1 MSHWIQDVRLACRNL
16 RKRPGLTLIAVL
28 TLALGVGANTAIFSV
43 VHGVLLRPLGFGG
56 ESALFALTAVSRT
69 EGESRPGSSIR
80 DFDFYRAHQQS
91 FEQISF
97 FGWNSMTLEEPGLVQ
112 QLEGVYVDSTLFDL
126 LGVEP
131 LIGRS
136 LTVEDA
142 PAGARGHAALISS
155 DLWQRVWGGDP
166 EMIGQNVRIDG
177 RSVQIAGVVDSATA
191 LPSRAAEIWVPV
203 GVSEALPMRFGPEE
217 RDFIVVGRLADG
229 KSVTQADEEMK
240 ALAASLGESYPA
252 TNGDWSV
259 VVEPLRRHLV
269 GDSERPILIA
279 FGAVFLVLMIACANI
294 AHLLLVRAS
303 GREREMAVRAALGAK
318 RTDLARQMLVEGS
331 VLGLLGGSVGMLAAL
346 WMHDLLL
353 LMDPGVLPRAEF
365 VRVDGT
371 VLGFGLLASL
381 VTGLACAAVPAWRS
395 ASTMA
400 IALRVGSARSVE
412 GRGGPWRSVLLAAEV
427 GLALVLLVG
436 AGLLIQALHQ
446 LDQVDPGF
454 RPEQVYTSHFVL
466 DDSAY
471 DPPAPRVVFFDR
483 LRQEVAAIPGVESA
497 ALTTT
502 PPVPDTG
509 IIIDVPYR
517 STEDPPL
524 DAGSSRRAAFRVVSE
539 GYFSTVG
546 MPRVAGRDFTGFDD
560 AKTPEVVIVNQT
572 LARQL
577 WGDERS
583 AVGRRL
589 EISFGRQYELEV
601 VGVVGDTRFTGLHA
615 APRPALFLP
624 HGQMPFRGMA
634 VVARTSL
641 SGGMFAESL
650 RRVSTRLDPLLP
662 PGDVRSLEERL
673 QSSVG
678 LERFFGFLLGAF
690 AVVALLLAAAG
701 IYGVFSYSV
710 SRRTREIGVRMA
722 LGAKASQ
729 VAGSVVRQG
738 LAVALG
744 GVAVGCVGAALLSRV
759 LTRAF
764 EGVGGLDPLILVGV
778 GLLLAMVA
786 GVSCWVPALRASR
799 VQPSSALRS
808 E

>member
-1 MSHWIQDVRLACRNL
+1 MSHWIHDFRLACRSL
-16 RKRPGLTLIAVL
+16 RKRPGLTVIAVL

-43 VHGVLLRPLGFGG
+43 VHGVLLRPLGFAA
-56 ESALFALTAVSRT
+56 ESELFAMTAISQT

-112 QLEGVYVDSTLFDL
+112 QLEGVYIDAGLFDL
-126 LGVEP
+126 LGITP
-131 LIGRS
+131 LAGRS
-136 LTVEDA
+136 LSAEDA

-166 EMIGQNVRIDG
+166 GIVGQSVRIDG
-177 RSVQIAGVVDSATA
+177 RAVQIAGVIDSAAA
-191 LPSRAAEIWVPV
+191 LPSRSAEIWVPV
-203 GVSEALPMRFGPEE
+203 GVGEALPMRFGPEE
-217 RDFIVVGRLADG
+217 RDFLVVGRLAKG
-229 KSVTQADEEMK
+229 LSVARADEEMK
-240 ALAASLGESYPA
+240 ALAATLGENYPA
-252 TNGDWSV
+252 TNGDWSL

-269 GDSERPILIA
+269 GESERPILIA

-303 GREREMAVRAALGAK
+303 GREREMAVRAALGA
-318 RTDLARQMLVEGS
+318 RRADLARQTLVEGL
-331 VLGLLGGSVGMLAAL
+331 VLGVLGGSVGMLAAL
-346 WMHDLLL
+346 WMHDLLM

-400 IALRVGSARSVE
+400 VALRVGSARSVE
-412 GRGGPWRSVLLAAEV
+412 GRGGPWRSILLAAEV
-427 GLALVLLVG
+427 GLALVLLAG
-436 AGLLIQALHQ
+436 AGLLIRALHE

-483 LRQEVAAIPGVESA
+483 LRREVAAIPGVESA

-517 STEDPPL
+517 STDDPPL
-524 DAGSSRRAAFRVVSE
+524 DAESSRRAAFRVVSP

-546 MPRVAGRDFTGFDD
+546 MPQVAGRDFTGFDD

-572 LARQL
+572 LARRL
-577 WGDERS
+577 WGDEPS

-589 EISFGRQYELEV
+589 EIFFGHAYELEV
-601 VGVVGDTRFTGLHA
+601 VGVVGDTRFNGLHA

-624 HGQMPFRGMA
+624 HRQMPFRGMA
-634 VVARTSL
+634 VVARTSM
-641 SGGMFAESL
+641 GGAVFADHL
-650 RRVSTRLDPLLP
+650 RRVSTQLDPLLP
-662 PGDVRSLEERL
+662 PGEVRSLEERL

-690 AVVALLLAAAG
+690 ALVALLLAAAG

-729 VAGSVVRQG
+729 VASSVVKQG
-738 LAVALG
+738 LVVALG
-744 GVAVGCVGAALLSRV
+744 GVAAGCVGAALLSRA

-764 EGVGGLDPLILVGV
+764 EGVGELDFVMLGGV
-778 GLLLAMVA
+778 GLLLALVA
-786 GVSCWVPALRASR
+786 AVSCWVPALRAGR